1 MNNGPIPAR
10 FSSPGRE
17 VRVAADMIGDVATL
31 TLSFHLRFAAAG
43 FACQR
48 LFLWWMQSPD
58 KYNFCPVSWGCSRF
72 EFTVNRQ
79 LSAARICGRMLNQD
93 ASRTV
98 SVLKRKTLLAAA
110 WANGWRLSEASHWL
124 IH

>member
-17 VRVAADMIGDVATL
+17 VGVAADMIGDVATL

-43 FACQR
+43 FAWQR
-48 LFLWWMQSPD
+48 LFLCATQSTD
-58 KYNFCPVSWGCSRF
+58 KYNFYPVSWGCPKL

-79 LSAARICGRMLNQD
+79 LSAIGICGRMLNQD
-93 ASRTV
+93 VSRTV
-98 SVLKRKTLLAAA
+98 SVLKRKTLRAAA
-110 WANGWRLSEASHWL
+110 WANEWAAPAKLAIG
-124 IH
+124 